1 VSQRLA
7 DGHLDDVRVNG
18 SADEVGQMLRA
29 LSALTVQQRALAGTM
44 VDISRG
50 VSDTSFPVRHGA
62 DVLGQAV
69 HDLTRH
75 TLEVAR
81 AADAVSQGDLTTVP
95 PVRSDADTLG
105 QALRAMVEQL
115 RAFVHQNQQVGSE
128 LAQASQSLVT
138 ATTQQATSVNQQ
150 SAAIAETTAAV
161 EEVRTSSR
169 HAVEVAGSVARRSDE
184 ARSVAAQG
192 VDATRDAE
200 AGMTELQAR
209 VDVIAQNMLQ
219 LSRQSRQIGEIIE
232 TVSELADQSNL
243 LALNAAIEANRAGE
257 QGRGFA
263 VVAQEIRTLA
273 EQSKGATAQI
283 RRKLEDMQTATNAAV
298 LATEEGSKQ
307 AQVGSALIG
316 RAGQT
321 IVALSDVNEDAS
333 RMASQIADAVQQ
345 HALSMEQIAIAMND
359 INDAT
364 LQHLN
369 VTQDNQQ
376 VARHL
381 QTLLERLTTLTGRYR
396 T

>member
-1 VSQRLA
+1 
-7 DGHLDDVRVNG
+7 
-18 SADEVGQMLRA
+18 
-29 LSALTVQQRALAGTM
+29 
-44 VDISRG
+44 
-50 VSDTSFPVRHGA
+50 
-62 DVLGQAV
+62 
-69 HDLTRH
+69 
-75 TLEVAR
+75 
-81 AADAVSQGDLTTVP
+81 
-95 PVRSDADTLG
+95 
-105 QALRAMVEQL
+105 
-115 RAFVHQNQQVGSE
+115 
-128 LAQASQSLVT
+128 
-138 ATTQQATSVNQQ
+138 
-150 SAAIAETTAAV
+150 
-161 EEVRTSSR
+161 
-169 HAVEVAGSVARRSDE
+169 
-184 ARSVAAQG
+184 
-192 VDATRDAE
+192 
-200 AGMTELQAR
+200 MTELQAR

-381 QTLLERLTTLTGRYR
+381 QTLLDRLTTLTGRYR